1 MAKSALTMFAY
12 AVAILVIGYATYVV
26 APPSASAVTALIVPL
41 VMAVLM
47 VACGL
52 GSLLIGTNRRL
63 GMLGLY
69 GGIVL
74 PLVFALV
81 IAGGRLPGSLTSAL
95 AFKQA
100 VKESETG
107 VIVSKKHE
115 EGKPHP
121 TGYQA
126 VGMMSLVATSG
137 LAFVV
142 LVLHWPKVPAAE
154 KSRKSAAGEGKA

>member
-1 MAKSALTMFAY
+1 MAKTALTMFAY
-12 AVAILVIGYATYVV
+12 AVAILVIGYGTYIV
-26 APPSASAVTALIVPL
+26 APPGASAVTALIIPL
-41 VMAVLM
+41 IMAVLM

-52 GSLLIGTNRRL
+52 GTLLIGSNRRL
-63 GMLGLY
+63 GLLGLY
-69 GGIVL
+69 GGIAL
-74 PLVFALV
+74 PLLFALAV
-81 IAGGRLPGSLTSAL
+81 AAGRMPKSLTSAL

-100 VKESETG
+100 VSESESG
-107 VIVSKKHE
+107 VIVSKKRE

-142 LVLHWPKVPAAE
+142 LVLHMPKVPAPE
-154 KSRKSAAGEGKA
+154 KKPPASAA